1 MEKRNST
8 ADLSTGSR
16 ESTVLSVEENRCCG
30 LPPQQG
36 CCRSTIASTRC
47 SRRPA
52 SDALPPLSAGKHRPI
67 ARCRRRQAG
76 EKSRENEPDHQDAT
90 VKRFHYDDRDQL
102 RRHLAD
108 FVAAYNFGRKLKT
121 LKGLTPCEF
130 IWKAWASQ
138 PERSLSIRSSKCR
151 DFSIRRVEVN
161 RFQASSTTGI

>member
-1 MEKRNST
+1 MAST
-8 ADLSTGSR
+8 PRRSR
-16 ESTVLSVEENRCCG
+16 SGEAEFDRRSVHRLQGVDSSVCRG
-30 LPPQQG
+30 KPLLWPSAATG

-151 DFSIRRVEVN
+151 D
-161 RFQASSTTGI
+161 

>member
-1 MEKRNST
+1 MAST
-8 ADLSTGSR
+8 PRRSR
-16 ESTVLSVEENRCCG
+16 SGEAEFDPICQRPQGVDSSVCRG
-30 LPPQQG
+30 RGPLLWPSAPTG
-36 CCRSTIASTRC
+36 CCRSTIASTSC

-52 SDALPPLSAGKHRPI
+52 SDALFIAPLAAGKHRPI

-151 DFSIRRVEVN
+151 D
-161 RFQASSTTGI
+161 